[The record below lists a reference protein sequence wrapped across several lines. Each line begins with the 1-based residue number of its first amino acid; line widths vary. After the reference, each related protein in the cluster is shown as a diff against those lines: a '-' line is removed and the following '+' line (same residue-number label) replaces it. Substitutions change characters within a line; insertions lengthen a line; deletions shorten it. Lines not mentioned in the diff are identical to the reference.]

1 MSKTLLAAALLPTA
15 AFAQQLTIPVNPTLV
30 ITANRVEQP
39 ISSVL
44 APVVVIDRAEI
55 ESRQVQSLP
64 ALLKTLPGVQITTL
78 GGRGHMSSLFI
89 RGTNS
94 NHSLVLMNGRPI
106 AAMVAGTPDLSQI
119 PLGNIERIEYI
130 RGPRAAVYGSDAI
143 GGVINLITK
152 TSAKN
157 GSETHLKGGAGSN
170 GYGQGELRTVQSLGQ
185 KTDMNMLIGYERT
198 DGFDIKAQ
206 DGSTPIQPD
215 RDGFAGLNGQIG
227 LTHRFNDAWSADI
240 NAQGYN
246 NLTDIDGG
254 EDWLAPGVPSSDQ
267 SRVQAFQ
274 YDGGLKF
281 QSKDLISRFE
291 ASYGENKLKNW
302 LESNGEET
310 GQPIHTGL
318 TRLSWINSW
327 SGIEGVS
334 LTGGADWQREEMKSD
349 SRGSNKA
356 FNAPDRDNTG
366 LFAVGSYR
374 WQALLW
380 ELSGRTDDNQQ
391 YGRHN
396 TWSAAS
402 GLDIDENH
410 NVRLSYGTGFKAP
423 TFLDL
428 YYPGYENPDLKPEE
442 SKNLELDFSGRYTA
456 WDWSV
461 NLYRN
466 QIQNLISCQ
475 SAFSS
480 CKPDNTDAEI
490 RGVEVALGLE
500 TGPLHHDLS
509 FDYTKTEDKNDGDQP
524 LLRRAKQKA
533 SWLTQAQ
540 LGPVDLSTE
549 LLYVGQRD
557 DKNFSSFPAARVVL
571 SSYTLVNLGAS
582 YGVTP
587 ALTLGGRIDNLFDRD
602 YVPAYGYA
610 SPGTE
615 FKLTADYRL

>member
-1 MSKTLLAAALLPTA
+1 MPKKFLAAALLPTA
-15 AFAQQLTIPVNPTLV
+15 AFAQTTIPINPTLV

-39 ISSVL
+39 VSSVL

-64 ALLKTLPGVQITTL
+64 DLLKTLPGVQMATL
-78 GGRGHMSSLFI
+78 GGRGHISSLFI

-157 GSETHLKGGAGSN
+157 GSETHLKGGAGSH

-198 DGFDIKAQ
+198 DGFDVVANAQ
-206 DGSTPIQPD
+206 QPD
-215 RDGFAGLNGQIG
+215 RDGFSGRNGQIG
-227 LTHRFNDAWSADI
+227 LNHAFNDAWSADF
-240 NAQGYN
+240 NAQGYD
-246 NLTDIDGG
+246 NLTETDDPY
-254 EDWLAPGVPSSDQ
+254 LSADQ

-281 QSKDLISRFE
+281 QSETLTSRLE
-291 ASYGENKLKNW
+291 ASYGENKLKTW
-302 LESNGEET
+302 LETQGE
-310 GQPIHTGL
+310 GSGKPIHTGL
-318 TRLSWINSW
+318 TRVSWVNSW
-327 SGIEGVS
+327 SGIKGLN
-334 LTGGADWQREEMKSD
+334 LTGGADWQREQMKSD
-349 SRGSNKA
+349 SRGEDWSTGVPVPTGFK
-356 FNAPDRDNTG
+356 APDRDNTG

-402 GLDIDENH
+402 GLDIDESH

-423 TFLDL
+423 TFMDL
-428 YYPGYENPDLKPEE
+428 YSPGYENPALKPEE
-442 SKNLELDFSGRYTA
+442 SKNLELDFYGRYTG
-456 WDWSV
+456 WDWSA
-461 NLYRN
+461 NFYRN
-466 QIQNLISCQ
+466 KIQNLIKCQ
-475 SAFSS
+475 KGYIT
-480 CKPDNTDAEI
+480 CTKDNTDADIEGI
-490 RGVEVALGLE
+490 ELALGLD
-500 TGPLHHDLS
+500 TWLVHHDFS
-509 FDYTKTEDKNDGDQP
+509 YDYTRAKDKNENDQQ
-524 LLRRAKQKA
+524 LLRRAKHKGA
-533 SWLTQAQ
+533 WLTSFTTGQMTW
-540 LGPVDLSTE
+540 STE
-549 LLYVGQRD
+549 VLYVGERLD
-557 DKNFSSFPAARVVL
+557 VGNIEL
-571 SSYTLVNLGAS
+571 SPYTLVNLGTTYAA
-582 YGVTP
+582 TNQ
-587 ALTLGGRIDNLFDRD
+587 LTLGGRIDNLFDRN
-602 YVPAYGYA
+602 YEVAKGYA

-615 FKLTADYRL
+615 FKVTADYRF

>member
-1 MSKTLLAAALLPTA
+1 MPKKFLAAALLPTA
-15 AFAQQLTIPVNPTLV
+15 AFAQTTIPINPTLV

-39 ISSVL
+39 VSSVL

-64 ALLKTLPGVQITTL
+64 DLLKTLPGVQMATL
-78 GGRGHMSSLFI
+78 GGRGHISSLFV

-198 DGFDIKAQ
+198 DGFDVVANTK
-206 DGSTPIQPD
+206 QPD
-215 RDGFAGLNGQIG
+215 RDGFASRNGQMGLN
-227 LTHRFNDAWSADI
+227 HAFNDAWSADF
-240 NAQGYN
+240 NAQGYD
-246 NLTDIDGG
+246 NLTDTDG
-254 EDWLAPGVPSSDQ
+254 STDQ

-274 YDGGLKF
+274 YDGGVKF
-281 QSKDLISRFE
+281 QGQDLISRLE
-291 ASYGENKLKNW
+291 ASYGENKLKTW
-302 LESNGEET
+302 QEAKGEASGE
-310 GQPIHTGL
+310 PIHTGL
-318 TRLSWINSW
+318 TRFSWINSW
-327 SGIEGVS
+327 SGIEGIN

-349 SRGSNKA
+349 SRSYGKTFS
-356 FNAPDRDNTG
+356 APNRDNTG

-423 TFLDL
+423 TFMDL
-428 YYPGYENPDLKPEE
+428 YYPGYENPALKPEE
-442 SKNLELDFSGRYTA
+442 SKNLELDFSGRYTG
-456 WDWSV
+456 WDWSA
-461 NLYRN
+461 NFYRN
-466 QIQNLISCQ
+466 QIQNLIQCQ
-475 SAFSS
+475 KGYIT
-480 CKPDNTDAEI
+480 CTKGNTDADIEGI
-490 RGVEVALGLE
+490 ELALGLD
-500 TGPLHHDLS
+500 TWLVHHD
-509 FDYTKTEDKNDGDQP
+509 FNYDYTRAKDKNENDQQ
-524 LLRRAKQKA
+524 LLRRAKHKGA
-533 SWLTQAQ
+533 WLTSFTTGQMTW
-540 LGPVDLSTE
+540 STE
-549 LLYVGQRD
+549 VLYVGERLD
-557 DKNFSSFPAARVVL
+557 VGNVEL
-571 SSYTLVNLGAS
+571 SPYTLVNLGATYAATS
-582 YGVTP
+582 Q
-587 ALTLGGRIDNLFDRD
+587 LTLGGRIDNLFDRN
-602 YVPAYGYA
+602 YEVAKGYA

-615 FKLTADYRL
+615 FKVTADYRF

>member
-1 MSKTLLAAALLPTA
+1 MSKKFLAAALLPTA
-15 AFAQQLTIPVNPTLV
+15 AFAQTTIPINPTLV

-39 ISSVL
+39 VSSVL

-64 ALLKTLPGVQITTL
+64 DLLKTLPGVQMATL
-78 GGRGHMSSLFI
+78 GGRGHISSLFI

-152 TSAKN
+152 KSAKN
-157 GSETHLKGGAGSN
+157 GSETHLKGGAGSH

-198 DGFDIKAQ
+198 DGFDVVANTK
-206 DGSTPIQPD
+206 QPD
-215 RDGFAGLNGQIG
+215 RDGFASRNGQMGLN
-227 LTHRFNDAWSADI
+227 HAFNDAWSADF
-240 NAQGYN
+240 NAQGYD
-246 NLTDIDGG
+246 NLTDTDG
-254 EDWLAPGVPSSDQ
+254 STDQ

-274 YDGGLKF
+274 YDGGVKF
-281 QSKDLISRFE
+281 QGQDLISRLE
-291 ASYGENKLKNW
+291 ASYGENKLKTW
-302 LESNGEET
+302 QEAKGEASGE
-310 GQPIHTGL
+310 PIHTGL
-318 TRLSWINSW
+318 TRFSWINSW
-327 SGIEGVS
+327 SGIEGIN

-349 SRGSNKA
+349 SRSYGKTFS
-356 FNAPDRDNTG
+356 APNRDNTG

-423 TFLDL
+423 TFMDL
-428 YYPGYENPDLKPEE
+428 YYPGYENPALKPEE
-442 SKNLELDFSGRYTA
+442 SKNLELDFSGRYTG
-456 WDWSV
+456 WDWSA
-461 NLYRN
+461 NFYRN
-466 QIQNLISCQ
+466 QIQNLIQCQ
-475 SAFSS
+475 KGYIT
-480 CKPDNTDAEI
+480 CTKGNTDADIEGI
-490 RGVEVALGLE
+490 ELALGLD
-500 TGPLHHDLS
+500 TWLVHHD
-509 FDYTKTEDKNDGDQP
+509 FNYDYTRAKDKNENDQQ
-524 LLRRAKQKA
+524 LLRRAKHKGA
-533 SWLTQAQ
+533 WLTSFTTGQMTW
-540 LGPVDLSTE
+540 STE
-549 LLYVGQRD
+549 VLYVGERLD
-557 DKNFSSFPAARVVL
+557 VGNVEL
-571 SSYTLVNLGAS
+571 SPYTLVNLGAT
-582 YGVTP
+582 YAATNQ
-587 ALTLGGRIDNLFDRD
+587 LTLGGRIDNLFDRN
-602 YVPAYGYA
+602 YEVAKGYA

-615 FKLTADYRL
+615 FKVTADYRF

>member
-1 MSKTLLAAALLPTA
+1 MSKKFLAAALLPTA
-15 AFAQQLTIPVNPTLV
+15 AFAQTTIPINPTLV

-39 ISSVL
+39 VSSVL

-64 ALLKTLPGVQITTL
+64 DLLKTLPGVQMATL
-78 GGRGHMSSLFI
+78 GGRGHISSLFI
-89 RGTNS
+89 RGSNS

-198 DGFDIKAQ
+198 DGFDVVANTK
-206 DGSTPIQPD
+206 QPD
-215 RDGFAGLNGQIG
+215 RDGFASRNGQMGLN
-227 LTHRFNDAWSADI
+227 HAFNDAWSADF
-240 NAQGYN
+240 NAQGYD
-246 NLTDIDGG
+246 NLTDTDG
-254 EDWLAPGVPSSDQ
+254 STDQ

-281 QSKDLISRFE
+281 QGKDLISRLE
-291 ASYGENKLKNW
+291 ASYGENKLKTW
-302 LESNGEET
+302 QEAKGEASGE
-310 GQPIHTGL
+310 PIHTGL
-318 TRLSWINSW
+318 TRFSWINSW
-327 SGIEGVS
+327 SGIEGIN

-349 SRGSNKA
+349 SRSYGKTFS
-356 FNAPDRDNTG
+356 APDRDNTG

-423 TFLDL
+423 TFNQL
-428 YYPGYENPDLKPEE
+428 YYPGSENPTLKPEE
-442 SKNLELDFSGRYTA
+442 SKNLELGLSGRYSA

-466 QIQNLISCQ
+466 RIDNLIYCLTSMSYTCNP
-475 SAFSS
+475 
-480 CKPDNTDAEI
+480 KNTTADI
-490 RGVEVALGLE
+490 KGVETEIGID
-500 TGPLHHDLS
+500 TGPVHHRLS
-509 FDYTKTEDKNDGDQP
+509 YDYTRAKDKGNQDLQ
-524 LLRRAKQKA
+524 LLRRAEHKG
-533 SWLTQAQ
+533 SWIADTRFDATTLT
-540 LGPVDLSTE
+540 TE
-549 LLYVGQRD
+549 LLYVGKRYDNNWATNQRVELG
-557 DKNFSSFPAARVVL
+557 A
-571 SSYTLVNLGAS
+571 YTLLNLAAS
-582 YGVTP
+582 YEVTQQF
-587 ALTLGGRIDNLFDRD
+587 TLGGRIDNLFDRD
-602 YVPAYGYA
+602 YAPAYGYA

-615 FKLTADYRL
+615 FKVTADYRF

>member
-1 MSKTLLAAALLPTA
+1 MSKKFLAAALLPTA
-15 AFAQQLTIPVNPTLV
+15 AFAQTTIPINPTLV

-39 ISSVL
+39 VSSVL

-64 ALLKTLPGVQITTL
+64 DLLKTLPGVQMATL
-78 GGRGHMSSLFI
+78 GGRGHISSLFI

-157 GSETHLKGGAGSN
+157 GSETHLKGGAGSH
-170 GYGQGELRTVQSLGQ
+170 GYGQGELKTVQSLGQ

-198 DGFDIKAQ
+198 DGFDVVANTK
-206 DGSTPIQPD
+206 QPD
-215 RDGFAGLNGQIG
+215 RDGFASRNGQIG
-227 LTHRFNDAWSADI
+227 LNHAFNDAWSADF
-240 NAQGYN
+240 NAQGYD
-246 NLTDIDGG
+246 NLTDTDG
-254 EDWLAPGVPSSDQ
+254 STDQ

-281 QSKDLISRFE
+281 QGKDLISRLE
-291 ASYGENKLKNW
+291 ASYGENKLKTW
-302 LESNGEET
+302 QEAKGEASGE
-310 GQPIHTGL
+310 PIHTGL
-318 TRLSWINSW
+318 TRFSWINSW
-327 SGIEGVS
+327 SGIEGMN

-349 SRGSNKA
+349 SRSYGKTFS
-356 FNAPDRDNTG
+356 APDRDNTG

-423 TFLDL
+423 TFNQL
-428 YYPGYENPDLKPEE
+428 YYPGSENPTLKPEE
-442 SKNLELDFSGRYTA
+442 SKNLELGLSGRYSA

-466 QIQNLISCQ
+466 RIDNLIYCLTSMSYTCNP
-475 SAFSS
+475 
-480 CKPDNTDAEI
+480 KNTTADI
-490 RGVEVALGLE
+490 KGVETEIGID
-500 TGPLHHDLS
+500 TGPVHHRLS
-509 FDYTKTEDKNDGDQP
+509 YDYTRAKDKGNQDLQ
-524 LLRRAKQKA
+524 LLRRAKHKG
-533 SWLTQAQ
+533 SWIAETRFDATTLT
-540 LGPVDLSTE
+540 TE
-549 LLYVGQRD
+549 LLYVGKRYDNNWATNQRVELG
-557 DKNFSSFPAARVVL
+557 A
-571 SSYTLVNLGAS
+571 YTLLNLAAS
-582 YGVTP
+582 YEVTQQF
-587 ALTLGGRIDNLFDRD
+587 TLGGRIDNLFDRD
-602 YVPAYGYA
+602 YAPAYGYA

-615 FKLTADYRL
+615 FKVTADYRF

>member
-1 MSKTLLAAALLPTA
+1 MSKKLLVAALLPTA
-15 AFAQQLTIPVNPTLV
+15 AFAQTTIPVNPTLV

-39 ISSVL
+39 VSSVL
-44 APVVVIDRAEI
+44 APVVVIERAEI

-64 ALLKTLPGVQITTL
+64 DLLKTLPGVQMATL
-78 GGRGHMSSLFI
+78 GGRGHISSLFI

-152 TSAKN
+152 TSAKHGN
-157 GSETHLKGGAGSN
+157 ETHLKGGVGSN
-170 GYGQGELRTVQSLGQ
+170 GYGQGQARTVQALGQ
-185 KTDMNMLIGYERT
+185 QTDMNMMIGYERT
-198 DGFDIKAQ
+198 DGFDVVANAQ
-206 DGSTPIQPD
+206 QPD
-215 RDGFAGLNGQIG
+215 RDGFDSLHGQIG
-227 LTHRFNDAWSADI
+227 LNHAFNDAWSADF
-240 NAQGYN
+240 NAQGYDN
-246 NLTDIDGG
+246 QTEID
-254 EDWLAPGVPSSDQ
+254 DAYQSADQ

-281 QSKDLISRFE
+281 QSETLTSRLE
-291 ASYGENKLKNW
+291 ASYGENKLKSW
-302 LESNGEET
+302 LESKGESSA
-310 GQPIHTGL
+310 QPIHTGL
-318 TRLSWINSW
+318 TRFSWINSW
-327 SGIEGVS
+327 SGVEGLN
-334 LTGGADWQREEMKSD
+334 LTGGADWQQEQLKSN
-349 SRGSNKA
+349 SRSAGQA

-402 GLDIDENH
+402 GLDIDDNH

-428 YYPGYENPDLKPEE
+428 YYPGYESPDLKPEE
-442 SKNLELDFSGRYTA
+442 SKNLELGFSGRYTG
-456 WDWSV
+456 WDWSL

-466 QIQNLISCQ
+466 KIQNLIACQ

-480 CKPDNTDAEI
+480 CEPDNTDAEI

-500 TGPLHHDLS
+500 TGPLHHDVS
-509 FDYTKTEDKNDGDQP
+509 FDYTKTEDKNDGDQQ
-524 LLRRAKQKA
+524 LLRRAKQKV
-533 SWLTQAQ
+533 SWLTQVQ
-540 LGPVDLSTE
+540 LGQVDLSTE
-549 LLYVGQRD
+549 LLYVGKRD
-557 DKNFSSFPAARVVL
+557 DKNFSSFPAERVEL
-571 SSYTLVNLGAS
+571 GSYTLINLAAS

-587 ALTLGGRIDNLFDRD
+587 QLTLGGRIDNLFDRD
-602 YVPAYGYA
+602 YTPAYGYA
-610 SPGTE
+610 SAGTE

>member
-1 MSKTLLAAALLPTA
+1 MSKKLLVAALLPTA
-15 AFAQQLTIPVNPTLV
+15 AFAQTTIPVNPTLV

-39 ISSVL
+39 ISTVL

-130 RGPRAAVYGSDAI
+130 RGPRAAVYGADAI

-157 GSETHLKGGAGSN
+157 GSETHLKGGVGSN
-170 GYGQGELRTVQSLGQ
+170 GYGQGQVRTVQALGQ
-185 KTDMNMLIGYERT
+185 QTDMNMMIGYERT
-198 DGFDIKAQ
+198 DGFDVVANAQ
-206 DGSTPIQPD
+206 QPD
-215 RDGFAGLNGQIG
+215 RDGFDSLNGQIG
-227 LTHRFNDAWSADI
+227 LNHAFNDAWSADF
-240 NAQGYN
+240 NAQGYDN
-246 NLTDIDGG
+246 QTEMDD
-254 EDWLAPGVPSSDQ
+254 AYQSADQ

-281 QSKDLISRFE
+281 QSETLTSRLE
-291 ASYGENKLKNW
+291 ASYGENKLKSW
-302 LESNGEET
+302 LESKGESSA
-310 GQPIHTGL
+310 QPIHTGL
-318 TRLSWINSW
+318 TRFSWINSW
-327 SGIEGVS
+327 SGVEGLN
-334 LTGGADWQREEMKSD
+334 LTGGADWQQEQLKSD
-349 SRGSNKA
+349 SRSSGLA
-356 FNAPDRDNTG
+356 FNAPDRNNTG

-380 ELSGRTDDNQQ
+380 ELSGRTDDNEQ

-402 GLDIDENH
+402 GLDIDDNH

-442 SKNLELDFSGRYTA
+442 SKNLELGFTGRYTG
-456 WDWSV
+456 WDWSL

-466 QIQNLISCQ
+466 QIQNLIACQ
-475 SAFSS
+475 SAFST

-509 FDYTKTEDKNDGDQP
+509 FDYTKTEDKNDGDQQ

-533 SWLTQAQ
+533 SWLTQVQ

-549 LLYVGQRD
+549 LLYVGKRD
-557 DKNFSSFPAARVVL
+557 DKNFSSFPAERVEL
-571 SSYTLVNLGAS
+571 GSYTLINLGAS

-587 ALTLGGRIDNLFDRD
+587 QFTLGGRIDNLFDRD
-602 YVPAYGYA
+602 YAPAYGYA
-610 SPGTE
+610 SAGTE

>member
-1 MSKTLLAAALLPTA
+1 MSKKFLAAALLPTA
-15 AFAQQLTIPVNPTLV
+15 AFAQTTIPINPTLV

-39 ISSVL
+39 VSSVL

-64 ALLKTLPGVQITTL
+64 ELLKTLPGVQIATL
-78 GGRGHMSSLFI
+78 GGRGHISSLFI

-198 DGFDIKAQ
+198 DGFDVVANAQ
-206 DGSTPIQPD
+206 QPD
-215 RDGFAGLNGQIG
+215 RDGFSGRNGQIG
-227 LTHRFNDAWSADI
+227 LNHAFNDAWSADF
-240 NAQGYN
+240 NAQGYD
-246 NLTDIDGG
+246 NLTETDDPY
-254 EDWLAPGVPSSDQ
+254 LSADQ

-281 QSKDLISRFE
+281 QSETLTSRLE
-291 ASYGENKLKNW
+291 ASYGENKLKTW
-302 LESNGEET
+302 LETQGE
-310 GQPIHTGL
+310 GSGKPIHTGL
-318 TRLSWINSW
+318 TRVSWINNW
-327 SGIEGVS
+327 SGIKGLN
-334 LTGGADWQREEMKSD
+334 LTGGADWQREQMKSD
-349 SRGSNKA
+349 SRGEDWSTGVPVPTGFK
-356 FNAPDRDNTG
+356 APDRDNTG

-423 TFLDL
+423 TFMDL
-428 YYPGYENPDLKPEE
+428 YSPGYENPALKPEE
-442 SKNLELDFSGRYTA
+442 SKNLELDFSGRYTG
-456 WDWSV
+456 WDWSA

-466 QIQNLISCQ
+466 QIQNLIKCQ
-475 SAFSS
+475 KGYIT
-480 CKPDNTDAEI
+480 CTKDNTDADIEGI
-490 RGVEVALGLE
+490 ELALGLD
-500 TGPLHHDLS
+500 TWLVHHDFS
-509 FDYTKTEDKNDGDQP
+509 YDYTRAKDKNENDQQ
-524 LLRRAKQKA
+524 LLRRAKHKGA
-533 SWLTQAQ
+533 WLTSFTTGQMTW
-540 LGPVDLSTE
+540 STE
-549 LLYVGQRD
+549 VLYVGERLD
-557 DKNFSSFPAARVVL
+557 VGNVEL
-571 SSYTLVNLGAS
+571 SPYTLVNLGTTYAA
-582 YGVTP
+582 TNQ
-587 ALTLGGRIDNLFDRD
+587 LTLGGRIDNLFDRN
-602 YVPAYGYA
+602 YEVAKGYA

-615 FKLTADYRL
+615 FKVTADYRF

>member
-1 MSKTLLAAALLPTA
+1 MSKKFLAAALLPTA
-15 AFAQQLTIPVNPTLV
+15 AFAQTTIPINPTLV

-39 ISSVL
+39 VSSVL

-64 ALLKTLPGVQITTL
+64 DLLKTLPGVQMATL
-78 GGRGHMSSLFI
+78 GGRGHISSLFV

-198 DGFDIKAQ
+198 DGFDVVANAK
-206 DGSTPIQPD
+206 QPD
-215 RDGFAGLNGQIG
+215 RDGFSGRNGQIG
-227 LTHRFNDAWSADI
+227 LNHSFNDAWSADF
-240 NAQGYN
+240 NAQGYD
-246 NLTDIDGG
+246 NLTETDDPY
-254 EDWLAPGVPSSDQ
+254 LSADQ

-281 QSKDLISRFE
+281 QGKDLISRFE
-291 ASYGENKLKNW
+291 ASYGENKLKSW

-349 SRGSNKA
+349 SRSYGKT
-356 FNAPDRDNTG
+356 FNAPDRDNKG

-423 TFLDL
+423 TFMDL
-428 YYPGYENPDLKPEE
+428 YYPGYENPALQPEE
-442 SKNLELDFSGRYTA
+442 SKNLELDFSGRYTG
-456 WDWSV
+456 WDWSA
-461 NLYRN
+461 NFYRN
-466 QIQNLISCQ
+466 QIQNLIQCQ
-475 SAFSS
+475 KGYIT
-480 CKPDNTDAEI
+480 CTKGNTDADIEGI
-490 RGVEVALGLE
+490 ELALGLD
-500 TGPLHHDLS
+500 TWLVHHDFS
-509 FDYTKTEDKNDGDQP
+509 YDYTRAKDKNENDQQ
-524 LLRRAKQKA
+524 LWRRAKHKGA
-533 SWLTQAQ
+533 WLSSFTTGQMTW
-540 LGPVDLSTE
+540 STE
-549 LLYVGQRD
+549 VLYVGERLD
-557 DKNFSSFPAARVVL
+557 VGNVEL
-571 SSYTLVNLGAS
+571 SPYTLVNLGAT
-582 YGVTP
+582 YAATNQ
-587 ALTLGGRIDNLFDRD
+587 LTLGGRLDNLFDRN
-602 YVPAYGYA
+602 YEVAKGYA

-615 FKLTADYRL
+615 FKVTADYRF

>member
-1 MSKTLLAAALLPTA
+1 MSKKFLAAALLPTA
-15 AFAQQLTIPVNPTLV
+15 AFAQTTIPINPTLV
-30 ITANRVEQP
+30 ITANRMEQP
-39 ISSVL
+39 VSSVL

-170 GYGQGELRTVQSLGQ
+170 GYGQGELRTVQSFGQ

-198 DGFDIKAQ
+198 DGFDVVANAQ
-206 DGSTPIQPD
+206 QPD
-215 RDGFAGLNGQIG
+215 RDGFSGRNGQIG
-227 LTHRFNDAWSADI
+227 LNHAFNDAWSADF
-240 NAQGYN
+240 NAQGYD
-246 NLTDIDGG
+246 NLTETDDPY
-254 EDWLAPGVPSSDQ
+254 LSADQ

-281 QSKDLISRFE
+281 QGKDLISRLE
-291 ASYGENKLKNW
+291 VSYGENKLKNW

-349 SRGSNKA
+349 SRSYGKN
-356 FNAPDRDNTG
+356 FNAPDRDNKG

-402 GLDIDENH
+402 GLDFDENH

-423 TFLDL
+423 TFMDL
-428 YYPGYENPDLKPEE
+428 YYPGYENPALQPEE
-442 SKNLELDFSGRYTA
+442 SKNLELDFSGRYTG
-456 WDWSV
+456 WDWSA
-461 NLYRN
+461 NFYRN
-466 QIQNLISCQ
+466 QIQNLIQCQ
-475 SAFSS
+475 KGYIT
-480 CKPDNTDAEI
+480 CTKGNTDAEI
-490 RGVEVALGLE
+490 EGIELALGLD
-500 TGPLHHDLS
+500 TWLVHHD
-509 FDYTKTEDKNDGDQP
+509 FNYDYTRAKDKNANDQQ
-524 LLRRAKQKA
+524 LLRRAKHKGT
-533 SWLTQAQ
+533 WLTSFTTGQMTW
-540 LGPVDLSTE
+540 STE
-549 LLYVGQRD
+549 VLYVGERLD
-557 DKNFSSFPAARVVL
+557 VGNVEL
-571 SSYTLVNLGAS
+571 SPYTLVNLGAT
-582 YGVTP
+582 YAATNQ
-587 ALTLGGRIDNLFDRD
+587 LTFGGRIDNLFDRN
-602 YVPAYGYA
+602 YEVAKGYA

-615 FKLTADYRL
+615 FKVTADYRF

>member
-1 MSKTLLAAALLPTA
+1 MSKKFLAAALLPTA
-15 AFAQQLTIPVNPTLV
+15 AFAQTTIPINPTLV

-39 ISSVL
+39 VSSVL

-64 ALLKTLPGVQITTL
+64 DLLKTLPGVQMATL
-78 GGRGHMSSLFI
+78 GGRGHISSLFI

-198 DGFDIKAQ
+198 DGFDVVANTK
-206 DGSTPIQPD
+206 QPD
-215 RDGFAGLNGQIG
+215 RDGFNSKNGQFGLNH
-227 LTHRFNDAWSADI
+227 TFNDAWSADF
-240 NAQGYN
+240 NAQRYQ
-246 NLTDIDGG
+246 NLTEFDGRY
-254 EDWLAPGVPSSDQ
+254 DQ
-267 SRVQAFQ
+267 QQVDTFQ

-281 QSKDLISRFE
+281 QSKALTSRLE
-291 ASYGENKLKNW
+291 ASYGENSSKSW
-302 LESNGEET
+302 EESKGKSSADPT
-310 GQPIHTGL
+310 HTGM
-318 TRLSWINSW
+318 TNISWINSW
-327 SGIEGVS
+327 SGIEDLN
-334 LTGGADWQREEMKSD
+334 LTGGVDWQREQMKSD
-349 SRGSNKA
+349 SRSGGQP
-356 FNAPDRDNTG
+356 FTVPDRDNTG
-366 LFAVGSYR
+366 AFVVGSYV
-374 WQALLW
+374 WSPFLF

-402 GLDIDENH
+402 GLDIDEHH
-410 NVRLSYGTGFKAP
+410 NVRLSYGTAFKAP
-423 TFLDL
+423 SFMDL
-428 YYPGYENPDLKPEE
+428 YYGVPAELKPEE
-442 SKNLELDFSGRYTA
+442 SKNLELGLSGRYSV

-466 QIQNLISCQ
+466 RIDNLIYCLTSMSYTCNP
-475 SAFSS
+475 
-480 CKPDNTDAEI
+480 KNTTADI
-490 RGVEVALGLE
+490 KGVETEIGID
-500 TGPLHHDLS
+500 TGPVHHRLS
-509 FDYTKTEDKNDGDQP
+509 YDYTRAKDKGNQDLQ
-524 LLRRAKQKA
+524 LLRRAEHKG
-533 SWLTQAQ
+533 SWIADTRFDATTLT
-540 LGPVDLSTE
+540 TE
-549 LLYVGQRD
+549 LLYVGKRYDNNWATNQRVELG
-557 DKNFSSFPAARVVL
+557 A
-571 SSYTLVNLGAS
+571 YTLLNLAVS
-582 YGVTP
+582 YEVTQQF
-587 ALTLGGRIDNLFDRD
+587 TLGGRIDNLFDRD
-602 YVPAYGYA
+602 YAPAYGYA

-615 FKLTADYRL
+615 FKVTADYRF

>member
-1 MSKTLLAAALLPTA
+1 MSKKFLAAALLPTA
-15 AFAQQLTIPVNPTLV
+15 AFAQTTIPINPTLV

-39 ISSVL
+39 VSSVL

-64 ALLKTLPGVQITTL
+64 DLLKTLPGVQMATL
-78 GGRGHMSSLFI
+78 GGRGHISSLFV

-157 GSETHLKGGAGSN
+157 GSETHLKGGAGSH

-198 DGFDIKAQ
+198 DGFDVVANAK
-206 DGSTPIQPD
+206 QPD
-215 RDGFAGLNGQIG
+215 RDGFSGRNGQIG
-227 LTHRFNDAWSADI
+227 LNHSFNDAWSADF
-240 NAQGYN
+240 NAQGYD
-246 NLTDIDGG
+246 NLTETDDPY
-254 EDWLAPGVPSSDQ
+254 LSADQ

-281 QSKDLISRFE
+281 QGKDLISRFE
-291 ASYGENKLKNW
+291 ASYGENKLKSW

-349 SRGSNKA
+349 SRSYGKT
-356 FNAPDRDNTG
+356 FNAPDRDNKG

-423 TFLDL
+423 TFNQL
-428 YYPGYENPDLKPEE
+428 YYPGSENPTLKPEE
-442 SKNLELDFSGRYTA
+442 SKNLELGLSGRYSV

-466 QIQNLISCQ
+466 RIDNLIYCLTSM
-475 SAFSS
+475 S
-480 CKPDNTDAEI
+480 NTCNPKNTTADI
-490 RGVEVALGLE
+490 KGVETELGID
-500 TGPLHHDLS
+500 TGPVHHRLS
-509 FDYTKTEDKNDGDQP
+509 YDYTRAKDTGNQDLQ
-524 LLRRAKQKA
+524 LLRRAEHKG
-533 SWLTQAQ
+533 SWIADTRFDAATLTA
-540 LGPVDLSTE
+540 E
-549 LLYVGQRD
+549 LLYVGKRYDNNWATNQRVELG
-557 DKNFSSFPAARVVL
+557 A
-571 SSYTLVNLGAS
+571 YTLLNLAAS
-582 YGVTP
+582 YEVTQQF
-587 ALTLGGRIDNLFDRD
+587 TLGGRIDNLFDRD
-602 YVPAYGYA
+602 YAPAYGYA

-615 FKLTADYRL
+615 FKVTADYRF

>member
-1 MSKTLLAAALLPTA
+1 MSKKLLVAALLPTA
-15 AFAQQLTIPVNPTLV
+15 AFAQTTIPVNPTLV

-39 ISSVL
+39 VSSVL
-44 APVVVIDRAEI
+44 APVVVIERAEI

-64 ALLKTLPGVQITTL
+64 DLLKTLPGVQMATL
-78 GGRGHMSSLFI
+78 GGRGHISSLFI

-130 RGPRAAVYGSDAI
+130 RGPRAAVYGADAI

-152 TSAKN
+152 TSAKHGN
-157 GSETHLKGGAGSN
+157 ETHLKGGVGSN
-170 GYGQGELRTVQSLGQ
+170 GYGQGQARTVQALGQ
-185 KTDMNMLIGYERT
+185 QTDMNMLIGYERT
-198 DGFDIKAQ
+198 DGFDVVANTQ
-206 DGSTPIQPD
+206 QPD
-215 RDGFAGLNGQIG
+215 RDGFSGRNGQFGLN
-227 LTHRFNDAWSADI
+227 HVFNDAWSADF
-240 NAQGYN
+240 NAQGYD
-246 NLTDIDGG
+246 NLTDTDG
-254 EDWLAPGVPSSDQ
+254 STDQ

-281 QSKDLISRFE
+281 QGKDLISRLE
-291 ASYGENKLKNW
+291 ASYGENKLKTW
-302 LESNGEET
+302 QEAKGEASGE
-310 GQPIHTGL
+310 PIHTGL
-318 TRLSWINSW
+318 TRFSWINSW
-327 SGIEGVS
+327 SGIEGIN

-349 SRGSNKA
+349 SRSYGKTFS
-356 FNAPDRDNTG
+356 APDRDNTG

-423 TFLDL
+423 TFNQL
-428 YYPGYENPDLKPEE
+428 YYPGSENPTLKPEE
-442 SKNLELDFSGRYTA
+442 SKNLELGLSGRYSA

-466 QIQNLISCQ
+466 RIDNLIYCLTSMSYTCNPQ
-475 SAFSS
+475 
-480 CKPDNTDAEI
+480 NTTADI
-490 RGVEVALGLE
+490 KGVETELGID
-500 TGPLHHDLS
+500 TGPVHHRLS
-509 FDYTKTEDKNDGDQP
+509 YDYTRAKDTGNQDLQ
-524 LLRRAKQKA
+524 LLRRAEHKG
-533 SWLTQAQ
+533 SWIAETRFDATTLT
-540 LGPVDLSTE
+540 TE
-549 LLYVGQRD
+549 LLYVGKRYDNNWATNQR
-557 DKNFSSFPAARVVL
+557 VE
-571 SSYTLVNLGAS
+571 LGAYALLNLAAS
-582 YGVTP
+582 YELTQQF
-587 ALTLGGRIDNLFDRD
+587 TLGGRIDNVFDRD
-602 YVPAYGYA
+602 YAPAYGYA

-615 FKLTADYRL
+615 FKVTADYRF

>member
-1 MSKTLLAAALLPTA
+1 MSKKFLAAALLPTA
-15 AFAQQLTIPVNPTLV
+15 AFAQTTIPINPTLV

-39 ISSVL
+39 VSSVL

-64 ALLKTLPGVQITTL
+64 DLLKTLPGVQMATL
-78 GGRGHMSSLFI
+78 GGRGHISSLFI

-198 DGFDIKAQ
+198 DGFDVVANTK
-206 DGSTPIQPD
+206 QPD
-215 RDGFAGLNGQIG
+215 RDGFASRNGQIG
-227 LTHRFNDAWSADI
+227 LNHAFNDAWSADF
-240 NAQGYN
+240 NAQGYD
-246 NLTDIDGG
+246 NLTDTDG
-254 EDWLAPGVPSSDQ
+254 STDQ

-281 QSKDLISRFE
+281 QGKDLISRLE
-291 ASYGENKLKNW
+291 ASYGENKLKTW
-302 LESNGEET
+302 QEAKGEASGE
-310 GQPIHTGL
+310 PIHTGL
-318 TRLSWINSW
+318 TRFSWINSW
-327 SGIEGVS
+327 SGIEGMN

-349 SRGSNKA
+349 SRSYGKTFS
-356 FNAPDRDNTG
+356 APDRDNTG

-423 TFLDL
+423 TFNQL
-428 YYPGYENPDLKPEE
+428 YYPGSENPTLKPEE
-442 SKNLELDFSGRYTA
+442 SKNLELGLSGRYSV

-466 QIQNLISCQ
+466 RIDNLIYCLTSMSYTCNP
-475 SAFSS
+475 
-480 CKPDNTDAEI
+480 KNTTADI
-490 RGVEVALGLE
+490 KGVETEIGID
-500 TGPLHHDLS
+500 TGPVHHRLS
-509 FDYTKTEDKNDGDQP
+509 YDYTRAKDKGNQDLQ
-524 LLRRAKQKA
+524 LLRRAEHKG
-533 SWLTQAQ
+533 SWIADTRFDATTLT
-540 LGPVDLSTE
+540 TE
-549 LLYVGQRD
+549 LLYVGKRYDNNWATNQRVELG
-557 DKNFSSFPAARVVL
+557 A
-571 SSYTLVNLGAS
+571 YTLLNLAAS
-582 YGVTP
+582 YEVTQQF
-587 ALTLGGRIDNLFDRD
+587 TLGGRIDNLFDRD
-602 YVPAYGYA
+602 YAPAYGYA

-615 FKLTADYRL
+615 FKVTADYRF

>member
-1 MSKTLLAAALLPTA
+1 MSKKFLAAALLPTA
-15 AFAQQLTIPVNPTLV
+15 AFAQTTIPINPTLV

-39 ISSVL
+39 VSSVL

-64 ALLKTLPGVQITTL
+64 ELLKTLPGVQIATL
-78 GGRGHMSSLFI
+78 GGRGHISSLFI

-157 GSETHLKGGAGSN
+157 GSETHLKGGAGSH

-198 DGFDIKAQ
+198 DGFDVVANTK
-206 DGSTPIQPD
+206 QPD
-215 RDGFAGLNGQIG
+215 RDGFASRNGQIG
-227 LTHRFNDAWSADI
+227 LNHAFNDAWSADF
-240 NAQGYN
+240 NAQGYD
-246 NLTDIDGG
+246 NLTDTDG
-254 EDWLAPGVPSSDQ
+254 STDQ

-281 QSKDLISRFE
+281 QGKDLISRLE
-291 ASYGENKLKNW
+291 ASYGENKLKTW
-302 LESNGEET
+302 QEAKGEASGE
-310 GQPIHTGL
+310 PIHTGL
-318 TRLSWINSW
+318 TRFSWINSW
-327 SGIEGVS
+327 SGIEGMN

-349 SRGSNKA
+349 SRSYGKTFS
-356 FNAPDRDNTG
+356 APDRDNTG

-423 TFLDL
+423 TFNQL
-428 YYPGYENPDLKPEE
+428 YYPGSENPTLKPEE
-442 SKNLELDFSGRYTA
+442 SKNLELGLSGRYSA

-466 QIQNLISCQ
+466 RIDNLIYCLTSMSYTCNP
-475 SAFSS
+475 
-480 CKPDNTDAEI
+480 KNTTADI
-490 RGVEVALGLE
+490 KGVETEIGID
-500 TGPLHHDLS
+500 TGPVHHRLS
-509 FDYTKTEDKNDGDQP
+509 YDYTRAKDKGNQDLQ
-524 LLRRAKQKA
+524 LLRRAEHKG
-533 SWLTQAQ
+533 SWIAETRFDATTLT
-540 LGPVDLSTE
+540 TE
-549 LLYVGQRD
+549 LLYVGKRYDNNWATNQ
-557 DKNFSSFPAARVVL
+557 PVELGA
-571 SSYTLVNLGAS
+571 YTLLNLAAS
-582 YGVTP
+582 YEVTQQF
-587 ALTLGGRIDNLFDRD
+587 TLGGRIDNLFDRD
-602 YVPAYGYA
+602 YAPAYGYA

-615 FKLTADYRL
+615 FKVTADYRF

>member
-1 MSKTLLAAALLPTA
+1 MSKKFLAAALLPTA
-15 AFAQQLTIPVNPTLV
+15 AFAQTTIPINPTLV

-39 ISSVL
+39 VSSVL

-64 ALLKTLPGVQITTL
+64 ELLKTLPGVQIATL
-78 GGRGHMSSLFI
+78 GGRGHISSLFI

-157 GSETHLKGGAGSN
+157 GSETHLKGGAGSH

-198 DGFDIKAQ
+198 DGFDVVANTK
-206 DGSTPIQPD
+206 QPD
-215 RDGFAGLNGQIG
+215 RDGFASRNGQIG
-227 LTHRFNDAWSADI
+227 LNHAFNDAWSADF
-240 NAQGYN
+240 NAQGYD
-246 NLTDIDGG
+246 NLTDTDG
-254 EDWLAPGVPSSDQ
+254 STDQ

-274 YDGGLKF
+274 FDGGLKF
-281 QSKDLISRFE
+281 QGKDLISRLE
-291 ASYGENKLKNW
+291 ASYGENKLKTW
-302 LESNGEET
+302 QEAKGEASGE
-310 GQPIHTGL
+310 PIHTGL
-318 TRLSWINSW
+318 TRFSWINSW
-327 SGIEGVS
+327 SGIEGMN

-349 SRGSNKA
+349 SRSYGKTFS
-356 FNAPDRDNTG
+356 APDRDNTG

-423 TFLDL
+423 TFMDL
-428 YYPGYENPDLKPEE
+428 YYPGYENPALKPEE
-442 SKNLELDFSGRYTA
+442 SKNLELDFSGRYTG
-456 WDWSV
+456 WDWSA
-461 NLYRN
+461 NFYRN
-466 QIQNLISCQ
+466 QIQNLIQCQ
-475 SAFSS
+475 KGYIT
-480 CKPDNTDAEI
+480 CTKGNTDAEI
-490 RGVEVALGLE
+490 EGIELALGLD
-500 TGPLHHDLS
+500 TWLVHHD
-509 FDYTKTEDKNDGDQP
+509 FNYDYTRAKDKNANDQQ
-524 LLRRAKQKA
+524 LLRRAKHKGA
-533 SWLTQAQ
+533 WLTSFTTGQMTW
-540 LGPVDLSTE
+540 STE
-549 LLYVGQRD
+549 VLYVGERLD
-557 DKNFSSFPAARVVL
+557 VGNVEL
-571 SSYTLVNLGAS
+571 SPYTLVNLGAT
-582 YGVTP
+582 YAATNQ
-587 ALTLGGRIDNLFDRD
+587 LTLGGRIDNLFDRN
-602 YVPAYGYA
+602 YEVAKGYA
-610 SPGTE
+610 SPGIE
-615 FKLTADYRL
+615 FKVTADYRF

>member
-1 MSKTLLAAALLPTA
+1 MSKKLLAAALLPTA
-15 AFAQQLTIPVNPTLV
+15 AFAQTPANETMVV
-30 ITANRVEQP
+30 TANRVEQP
-39 ISSVL
+39 VSSVL
-44 APVVVIDRAEI
+44 APVMVIERAEI

-64 ALLKTLPGVQITTL
+64 DLLKTLPGVQITTL
-78 GGRGHMSSLFI
+78 GGRGHQSSLFI

-106 AAMVAGTPDLSQI
+106 AAMVTGTPDLSQI

-152 TSAKN
+152 TSARN
-157 GSETHLKGGAGSN
+157 GSETHLKGGAGSH
-170 GYGQGELRTVQSLGQ
+170 GYGQGQLRTVQAIGQ
-185 KTDMNMLIGYERT
+185 QTDMNLLVGYERT
-198 DGFDIKAQ
+198 DGYDVVAGAQ
-206 DGSTPIQPD
+206 QPD
-215 RDGFAGLNGQIG
+215 RDGFDSLNGQFG
-227 LTHRFNDAWSADI
+227 LNHAFNEAWSADF
-240 NAQGYN
+240 NAQGYDN
-246 NLTDIDGG
+246 QTEMDDPYL
-254 EDWLAPGVPSSDQ
+254 SSDQ

-274 YDGGLKF
+274 YDGGLKY
-281 QSKDLISRFE
+281 QSGALTSRLE

-302 LESNGEET
+302 LESQGESSAS
-310 GQPIHTGL
+310 PIHTGL
-318 TRLSWINSW
+318 TRFSWINSW
-327 SGIEGVS
+327 SGVEGLL
-334 LTGGADWQREEMKSD
+334 LTGGADWQQEQLKSD
-349 SRGSNKA
+349 SSSYGQS

-374 WQALLW
+374 WRALLW
-380 ELSGRTDDNQQ
+380 ELSGRTDDNSQ

-396 TWSAAS
+396 TWSAAT
-402 GLDIDENH
+402 GLDIDDNH

-442 SKNLELDFSGRYTA
+442 SKNLELDFSGSYTG
-456 WDWSV
+456 WDWSL

-466 QIQNLISCQ
+466 EIQNLIACQ

-509 FDYTKTEDKNDGDQP
+509 FDYTKTEDKNDGDQQ

-533 SWLTQAQ
+533 SWLTQVQ

-549 LLYVGQRD
+549 LLYVGKRD
-557 DKNFSSFPAARVVL
+557 DKDFSSFPAQRVVL

-582 YGVTP
+582 YEATP
-587 ALTLGGRIDNLFDRD
+587 QLTLGGRIDNLFDRD
-602 YVPAYGYA
+602 YAPAYGYA

>member
-1 MSKTLLAAALLPTA
+1 MSKKLLVAALLPTA
-15 AFAQQLTIPVNPTLV
+15 AFAQTTIPVNPTLV

-39 ISSVL
+39 VSSVL
-44 APVVVIDRAEI
+44 APVVVIERAEI

-64 ALLKTLPGVQITTL
+64 DLLKTLPGVQMATL
-78 GGRGHMSSLFI
+78 GGRGHISSLFI

-152 TSAKN
+152 TSAKHGN
-157 GSETHLKGGAGSN
+157 ETHLRGGVGSN
-170 GYGQGELRTVQSLGQ
+170 GYGQGQARTVQALGQ
-185 KTDMNMLIGYERT
+185 QTDMNMLIGYERT
-198 DGFDIKAQ
+198 DGFDVVANTQ
-206 DGSTPIQPD
+206 QPD
-215 RDGFAGLNGQIG
+215 RDGFSGRNGQFGLN
-227 LTHRFNDAWSADI
+227 HAFNDAWSADF
-240 NAQGYN
+240 NAQGYD
-246 NLTDIDGG
+246 NLTDTDG
-254 EDWLAPGVPSSDQ
+254 STDQ

-281 QSKDLISRFE
+281 QGKDLISRLE
-291 ASYGENKLKNW
+291 ASYGENKLKTW
-302 LESNGEET
+302 QEAKGEASGE
-310 GQPIHTGL
+310 PIHTGL
-318 TRLSWINSW
+318 TRFSWINSW
-327 SGIEGVS
+327 SGIEGIN

-349 SRGSNKA
+349 SRSYGKTFS
-356 FNAPDRDNTG
+356 APDRDNTG

-423 TFLDL
+423 TFNQL
-428 YYPGYENPDLKPEE
+428 YYPGSENPTLKPEE
-442 SKNLELDFSGRYTA
+442 SKNLELGLSGRYSD

-466 QIQNLISCQ
+466 RIDNLIYCLTSMSYTCNPQ
-475 SAFSS
+475 
-480 CKPDNTDAEI
+480 NTTADI
-490 RGVEVALGLE
+490 KGVETELGID
-500 TGPLHHDLS
+500 TGPVHHRLS
-509 FDYTKTEDKNDGDQP
+509 YDYTRAKDTGNQDLQ
-524 LLRRAKQKA
+524 LLRRAEHKG
-533 SWLTQAQ
+533 SWIAETRFDATTLT
-540 LGPVDLSTE
+540 TE
-549 LLYVGQRD
+549 LLYVGKRYDNNWATNQR
-557 DKNFSSFPAARVVL
+557 VE
-571 SSYTLVNLGAS
+571 LGAYALLNLAAS
-582 YGVTP
+582 YELTQQF
-587 ALTLGGRIDNLFDRD
+587 TLGGRIDNVFDRD
-602 YVPAYGYA
+602 YAPAYGYA

-615 FKLTADYRL
+615 FKVTADYRF

>member
-1 MSKTLLAAALLPTA
+1 MSKKFLAAALLPTA
-15 AFAQQLTIPVNPTLV
+15 AFAQTTIPINPTLV

-39 ISSVL
+39 VSSVL

-170 GYGQGELRTVQSLGQ
+170 GYGQGELRTVQSFGQ

-198 DGFDIKAQ
+198 DGFDVVANAQ
-206 DGSTPIQPD
+206 QPD
-215 RDGFAGLNGQIG
+215 RDGFSGRNGQIG
-227 LTHRFNDAWSADI
+227 LNHAFNDAWSADF
-240 NAQGYN
+240 NAQGYD
-246 NLTDIDGG
+246 NLTETDDPY
-254 EDWLAPGVPSSDQ
+254 LSADQ

-281 QSKDLISRFE
+281 QGKDLISRLE
-291 ASYGENKLKNW
+291 VSYGENKLKNW

-318 TRLSWINSW
+318 TRLSWISSW

-349 SRGSNKA
+349 SRSYGKN
-356 FNAPDRDNTG
+356 FNAPDRDNKG

-402 GLDIDENH
+402 GLDFDENH

-423 TFLDL
+423 TFMDL
-428 YYPGYENPDLKPEE
+428 YYPGYENPALQPEE
-442 SKNLELDFSGRYTA
+442 SKNLELDFSGRYTG
-456 WDWSV
+456 WDWSA
-461 NLYRN
+461 NFYRN
-466 QIQNLISCQ
+466 QIQNLIQCQ
-475 SAFSS
+475 KGYIT
-480 CKPDNTDAEI
+480 CTKGNTDAEI
-490 RGVEVALGLE
+490 EGIELALGLD
-500 TGPLHHDLS
+500 TWLVHHD
-509 FDYTKTEDKNDGDQP
+509 FNYDYTRAKDKNANDQQ
-524 LLRRAKQKA
+524 LLRRAKHKGT
-533 SWLTQAQ
+533 WLTSFTTGQMTW
-540 LGPVDLSTE
+540 STE
-549 LLYVGQRD
+549 VLYVGERLD
-557 DKNFSSFPAARVVL
+557 VGNVEL
-571 SSYTLVNLGAS
+571 SPYTLVNLGAT
-582 YGVTP
+582 YAATNQ
-587 ALTLGGRIDNLFDRD
+587 LTLGGRIDNLFDRN
-602 YVPAYGYA
+602 YEVAKGYA

-615 FKLTADYRL
+615 FKVTADYRF

>member
-1 MSKTLLAAALLPTA
+1 MSKKFLAAALLPTA
-15 AFAQQLTIPVNPTLV
+15 AFAQTTIPINPTLV

-39 ISSVL
+39 VSSVL

-64 ALLKTLPGVQITTL
+64 DLLKTLPGVQMATL
-78 GGRGHMSSLFI
+78 GGRGHISSLFV

-198 DGFDIKAQ
+198 DGFDVVANTK
-206 DGSTPIQPD
+206 QPD
-215 RDGFAGLNGQIG
+215 RDGFNSKNGQFGLNH
-227 LTHRFNDAWSADI
+227 TFNDAWSADF
-240 NAQGYN
+240 NAQRYQ
-246 NLTDIDGG
+246 NLTEFDGRY
-254 EDWLAPGVPSSDQ
+254 DQ
-267 SRVQAFQ
+267 QQVDTFQ

-281 QSKDLISRFE
+281 QSKALTSRLE
-291 ASYGENKLKNW
+291 ASYGENSSKSW
-302 LESNGEET
+302 EESKGKSSADPT
-310 GQPIHTGL
+310 HTGM
-318 TRLSWINSW
+318 TNISWINSW
-327 SGIEGVS
+327 SGIEDLN
-334 LTGGADWQREEMKSD
+334 LTGGVDWQREQMKSD
-349 SRGSNKA
+349 SRSGGQP
-356 FNAPDRDNTG
+356 FTVPDRDNTG
-366 LFAVGSYR
+366 AFVVGSYVWR
-374 WQALLW
+374 PFLF

-402 GLDIDENH
+402 GLDIDEHH
-410 NVRLSYGTGFKAP
+410 NVRLSYGTAFKAP
-423 TFLDL
+423 SFMDL
-428 YYPGYENPDLKPEE
+428 YYGVPAELKPEE
-442 SKNLELDFSGRYTA
+442 SKNLELGLSGRYSV

-466 QIQNLISCQ
+466 RIDNLIYCLTSMSYTCNP
-475 SAFSS
+475 
-480 CKPDNTDAEI
+480 KNTTADI
-490 RGVEVALGLE
+490 KGVETELGID
-500 TGPLHHDLS
+500 TGPVHHRLS
-509 FDYTKTEDKNDGDQP
+509 YDYTRAKDTGNQDLQ
-524 LLRRAKQKA
+524 LLRRAEHKG
-533 SWLTQAQ
+533 SWIADTRFDAATLTA
-540 LGPVDLSTE
+540 E
-549 LLYVGQRD
+549 LLYVGKRYDNNWATNQRVELG
-557 DKNFSSFPAARVVL
+557 A
-571 SSYTLVNLGAS
+571 YTLLNLAAS
-582 YGVTP
+582 YEVMQQFI
-587 ALTLGGRIDNLFDRD
+587 LGGRIDNLFDRD
-602 YVPAYGYA
+602 YAPAYGYA

-615 FKLTADYRL
+615 FKVTADYRF

>member
-1 MSKTLLAAALLPTA
+1 MSKKFLAAALLPTA
-15 AFAQQLTIPVNPTLV
+15 AFAQTTIPINPTLV

-39 ISSVL
+39 VSSVL

-64 ALLKTLPGVQITTL
+64 DLLKTLPGVQMATL
-78 GGRGHMSSLFI
+78 GGRGHISSLFV

-157 GSETHLKGGAGSN
+157 GSETHLKGGAGSH

-198 DGFDIKAQ
+198 DGFDVVANTK
-206 DGSTPIQPD
+206 QPD
-215 RDGFAGLNGQIG
+215 RDGFASRNGQMGLN
-227 LTHRFNDAWSADI
+227 HAFNDAWSADF
-240 NAQGYN
+240 NAQGYD
-246 NLTDIDGG
+246 NLTDTDG
-254 EDWLAPGVPSSDQ
+254 STDQ

-274 YDGGLKF
+274 YDGGVKF
-281 QSKDLISRFE
+281 QGQDLSSRLE
-291 ASYGENKLKNW
+291 ASYGENKLKTW
-302 LESNGEET
+302 QEAKGEASGE
-310 GQPIHTGL
+310 PIHTGL
-318 TRLSWINSW
+318 TRFSWINSW
-327 SGIEGVS
+327 NGIEGVN

-349 SRGSNKA
+349 SRGYGKT

-423 TFLDL
+423 TFNQL
-428 YYPGYENPDLKPEE
+428 YYPGSENPTLKPEE
-442 SKNLELDFSGRYTA
+442 SKNLELGLSGRYSA

-466 QIQNLISCQ
+466 RIDNLIYCLTSMSYTCNP
-475 SAFSS
+475 
-480 CKPDNTDAEI
+480 KNTTADI
-490 RGVEVALGLE
+490 KGVETELGID
-500 TGPLHHDLS
+500 TGPVHHRLS
-509 FDYTKTEDKNDGDQP
+509 YDYTIAKDTGNQDLQ
-524 LLRRAKQKA
+524 LLRRAEHKG
-533 SWLTQAQ
+533 SWIADTRFDAATLTA
-540 LGPVDLSTE
+540 E
-549 LLYVGQRD
+549 LLYVGKRYDNNWATSQR
-557 DKNFSSFPAARVVL
+557 VEL
-571 SSYTLVNLGAS
+571 SAYTLLNLATS
-582 YGVTP
+582 YEVTQQF
-587 ALTLGGRIDNLFDRD
+587 TLGGRIDNVFDRD
-602 YVPAYGYA
+602 YAPAYGYA

-615 FKLTADYRL
+615 FKVTADYRF

>member
-1 MSKTLLAAALLPTA
+1 MSKTLLAAALLPAA
-15 AFAQQLTIPVNPTLV
+15 AFAQTPIANDTLV
-30 ITANRVEQP
+30 VTANRVEQP
-39 ISSVL
+39 ASTVL
-44 APVVVIDRAEI
+44 APVMVIDRAEI
-55 ESRQVQSLP
+55 EARQVQSLP
-64 ALLKTLPGVQITTL
+64 DLLKTLPGVQITTL
-78 GGRGHMSSLFI
+78 GGRGNVSSLFI

-130 RGPRAAVYGSDAI
+130 RGPRAAVYGANAI
-143 GGVINLITK
+143 GGVINLISK
-152 TSAKN
+152 TSAKS
-157 GSETHLKGGAGSN
+157 GSETHLKGGVGSH
-170 GYGQGELRTVQSLGQ
+170 GYGQGQVRTVQALGEQ
-185 KTDMNMLIGYERT
+185 TDMNLLVGYERT
-198 DGFDIKAQ
+198 DGFDVVAGAQ
-206 DGSTPIQPD
+206 QPD
-215 RDGFAGLNGQIG
+215 RDGFDSLNGQFG
-227 LTHRFNDAWSADI
+227 LNHAFNEAWSADF
-240 NAQGYN
+240 NAQGYDN
-246 NLTDIDGG
+246 QTEMDDPYMS
-254 EDWLAPGVPSSDQ
+254 ADQ

-274 YDGGLKF
+274 YDGGLKY
-281 QSKDLISRFE
+281 QSGALSSRLE
-291 ASYGENKLKNW
+291 ASYGENKLKSW
-302 LESNGEET
+302 WESNGESSAE
-310 GQPIHTGL
+310 PIHTGL
-318 TRLSWINSW
+318 TRFSWINNW
-327 SGIEGVS
+327 SGVEGLS
-334 LTGGADWQREEMKSD
+334 LTGGADWQQEQMKSD
-349 SRGSNKA
+349 SRSYGQS

-366 LFAVGSYR
+366 LFAVASYR
-374 WQALLW
+374 WQALLG
-380 ELSGRTDDNQQ
+380 ELSGRTDDNEQ

-396 TWSAAS
+396 TWSAAA
-402 GLDIDENH
+402 GLDINENH
-410 NVRLSYGTGFKAP
+410 NVRLSYGTAFKAP

-456 WDWSV
+456 WDWSI

-466 QIQNLISCQ
+466 EIQNLIACQ

-500 TGPLHHDLS
+500 TGPLRHDLS
-509 FDYTKTEDKNDGDQP
+509 FDYTKTEDKNDGDQQ

-549 LLYVGQRD
+549 LLYVGKRD
-557 DKNFSSFPAARVVL
+557 DKNFSSFPAERVVL
-571 SSYTLVNLGAS
+571 GSYTLVNLGAS
-582 YGVTP
+582 YEVLP
-587 ALTLGGRIDNLFDRD
+587 QLTLGGRIDNLFDRD

>member
-1 MSKTLLAAALLPTA
+1 MSKKFLAAALLPTA
-15 AFAQQLTIPVNPTLV
+15 AFAQTTIPINPTLV

-39 ISSVL
+39 VSSVL

-64 ALLKTLPGVQITTL
+64 ELLKTLPGVQIATL
-78 GGRGHMSSLFI
+78 GGRGHISSLFI

-198 DGFDIKAQ
+198 DGFDVVANTK
-206 DGSTPIQPD
+206 QPD
-215 RDGFAGLNGQIG
+215 RDGFNSKNGQFGLNH
-227 LTHRFNDAWSADI
+227 TFNDAWSADF
-240 NAQGYN
+240 NAQRYQ
-246 NLTDIDGG
+246 NLTEFDGRY
-254 EDWLAPGVPSSDQ
+254 DQ
-267 SRVQAFQ
+267 QQVDTFQ

-281 QSKDLISRFE
+281 QSKALTSRLE
-291 ASYGENKLKNW
+291 ASYGENSSKSW
-302 LESNGEET
+302 EESKGKSSADPT
-310 GQPIHTGL
+310 HTGM
-318 TRLSWINSW
+318 TNISWINSW
-327 SGIEGVS
+327 SGIENLN
-334 LTGGADWQREEMKSD
+334 LTGGVDWQREQMKSD
-349 SRGSNKA
+349 SRSGGQP
-356 FNAPDRDNTG
+356 FTVPDRDNTG
-366 LFAVGSYR
+366 AFVIGSYV
-374 WQALLW
+374 WSPFLF

-410 NVRLSYGTGFKAP
+410 NVRLSYGTAFKAP
-423 TFLDL
+423 SFMDL
-428 YYPGYENPDLKPEE
+428 YYGVPAELKPEE
-442 SKNLELDFSGRYTA
+442 SKNLELGLSGRYSA

-466 QIQNLISCQ
+466 RIDNLIYCLTSMSYTCNP
-475 SAFSS
+475 
-480 CKPDNTDAEI
+480 KNTTADI
-490 RGVEVALGLE
+490 KGVETEIGID
-500 TGPLHHDLS
+500 TGPVHHRLS
-509 FDYTKTEDKNDGDQP
+509 YDYTRAKDTGNQDLQ
-524 LLRRAKQKA
+524 LLRRAEHKG
-533 SWLTQAQ
+533 SWIADTRFDAATLT
-540 LGPVDLSTE
+540 TE
-549 LLYVGQRD
+549 LLYVGKRYDNNWATNQRVELG
-557 DKNFSSFPAARVVL
+557 A
-571 SSYTLVNLGAS
+571 YTLLNLAAS
-582 YGVTP
+582 YEVTQQF
-587 ALTLGGRIDNLFDRD
+587 TLGGRIDNLFDRD
-602 YVPAYGYA
+602 YAPAYGYA

-615 FKLTADYRL
+615 FKVTADYRF

>member
-1 MSKTLLAAALLPTA
+1 MSKKLLVAALLPTA
-15 AFAQQLTIPVNPTLV
+15 AFAQTTIPVNPTLV

-130 RGPRAAVYGSDAI
+130 RGPRAAVYGADAI

-157 GSETHLKGGAGSN
+157 GSETHLKGGVGSN
-170 GYGQGELRTVQSLGQ
+170 GYGQGQVRTVQALGQ
-185 KTDMNMLIGYERT
+185 QTDMNMMIGYERT
-198 DGFDIKAQ
+198 DGFDVVANAQ
-206 DGSTPIQPD
+206 QPD
-215 RDGFAGLNGQIG
+215 RDGFDSLNGQFG
-227 LTHRFNDAWSADI
+227 LNHAFSNAWSGDF
-240 NAQGYN
+240 NAQGYDN
-246 NLTDIDGG
+246 QTEMDD
-254 EDWLAPGVPSSDQ
+254 AYQSADQ

-281 QSKDLISRFE
+281 QSETLTSRLE
-291 ASYGENKLKNW
+291 ASYGENKLKSW
-302 LESNGEET
+302 LESKGESSA
-310 GQPIHTGL
+310 QPIHTGL
-318 TRLSWINSW
+318 TRFSWINSW
-327 SGIEGVS
+327 SGVEGLN
-334 LTGGADWQREEMKSD
+334 LTGGADWQQEQLKSD
-349 SRGSNKA
+349 SRSSGLA

-380 ELSGRTDDNQQ
+380 ELSGRTDDNKQ

-402 GLDIDENH
+402 GLDIDDNH

-442 SKNLELDFSGRYTA
+442 SKNLELGFAGRYTG
-456 WDWSV
+456 WDWSL

-466 QIQNLISCQ
+466 KIKNLIACQ
-475 SAFSS
+475 SAFST

-500 TGPLHHDLS
+500 TGLLHHDVS
-509 FDYTKTEDKNDGDQP
+509 FDYTRAEDKNDGDQQ

-533 SWLTQAQ
+533 SWLTQVQ

-549 LLYVGQRD
+549 LLYVGKRD
-557 DKNFSSFPAARVVL
+557 DKNFSSFPAERVEL
-571 SSYTLVNLGAS
+571 GSYTLINLGAS

-587 ALTLGGRIDNLFDRD
+587 QLTLGGRIDNLFDRD
-602 YVPAYGYA
+602 YAPAYGYA
-610 SPGTE
+610 SAGTE

>member
-1 MSKTLLAAALLPTA
+1 MSKKFLAAALLPTA
-15 AFAQQLTIPVNPTLV
+15 AFAQTTIPINPTLV

-39 ISSVL
+39 VSSVL

-170 GYGQGELRTVQSLGQ
+170 GYGQGELRTVQSFGQ

-198 DGFDIKAQ
+198 DGFDVVANAQ
-206 DGSTPIQPD
+206 QPD
-215 RDGFAGLNGQIG
+215 RDGFSGRNGQIG
-227 LTHRFNDAWSADI
+227 LNHAFNDAWSADF
-240 NAQGYN
+240 NAQGYD
-246 NLTDIDGG
+246 NLTETDDPY
-254 EDWLAPGVPSSDQ
+254 LSADQ

-281 QSKDLISRFE
+281 QGKDLISRLE
-291 ASYGENKLKNW
+291 VSYGENKLKNW

-318 TRLSWINSW
+318 TRLSWISSW

-349 SRGSNKA
+349 SRSYGKN
-356 FNAPDRDNTG
+356 FNAPDRDNKG

-402 GLDIDENH
+402 GLDFDENH

-423 TFLDL
+423 TFMDL
-428 YYPGYENPDLKPEE
+428 YYPGYENPALKPEE
-442 SKNLELDFSGRYTA
+442 SKNLELDFSGRYTG
-456 WDWSV
+456 WDWSA
-461 NLYRN
+461 NFYRN
-466 QIQNLISCQ
+466 QIQNLIQCQ
-475 SAFSS
+475 KGYIT
-480 CKPDNTDAEI
+480 CTKGNTDAEI
-490 RGVEVALGLE
+490 EGIELALGLD
-500 TGPLHHDLS
+500 TWLVHHD
-509 FDYTKTEDKNDGDQP
+509 FNYDYTRAKDKNANDQQ
-524 LLRRAKQKA
+524 LLRRAKHKGA
-533 SWLTQAQ
+533 WLTSFTTGQMTW
-540 LGPVDLSTE
+540 STE
-549 LLYVGQRD
+549 VLYVGERLD
-557 DKNFSSFPAARVVL
+557 VGNVEL
-571 SSYTLVNLGAS
+571 SPYTLVNLGAT
-582 YGVTP
+582 YAATNQ
-587 ALTLGGRIDNLFDRD
+587 LTLGGRIDNLFDRN
-602 YVPAYGYA
+602 YEVAKGYA

-615 FKLTADYRL
+615 FKVTADYRF

>member
-1 MSKTLLAAALLPTA
+1 MSKKFLAAALLPTA
-15 AFAQQLTIPVNPTLV
+15 AFAQTTIPINPTLV

-39 ISSVL
+39 VSSVL

-64 ALLKTLPGVQITTL
+64 ELLKTLPGVQIATL
-78 GGRGHMSSLFI
+78 GGRGHISSLFI

-157 GSETHLKGGAGSN
+157 GSETHLKGGAGSH

-185 KTDMNMLIGYERT
+185 KTDMNMLIAYERT
-198 DGFDIKAQ
+198 DGFDVVANTK
-206 DGSTPIQPD
+206 QPD
-215 RDGFAGLNGQIG
+215 RDGFASRNGQIG
-227 LTHRFNDAWSADI
+227 LNHAFNDAWSADF
-240 NAQGYN
+240 NAQGYD
-246 NLTDIDGG
+246 NLTDTDG
-254 EDWLAPGVPSSDQ
+254 STDQ

-281 QSKDLISRFE
+281 QGKDLSSRLE
-291 ASYGENKLKNW
+291 ASYGENKLKTW
-302 LESNGEET
+302 QEAKGEASGE
-310 GQPIHTGL
+310 PIHTGL
-318 TRLSWINSW
+318 TRFSWINSW
-327 SGIEGVS
+327 SGIEGMN

-349 SRGSNKA
+349 SRSYGKTFS
-356 FNAPDRDNTG
+356 APDRDNTG

-423 TFLDL
+423 TFNQL
-428 YYPGYENPDLKPEE
+428 YYPGSENPTLKPEE
-442 SKNLELDFSGRYTA
+442 SKNLELGLSGRYSA

-466 QIQNLISCQ
+466 RIDNLIYCLTSMSYTCNP
-475 SAFSS
+475 
-480 CKPDNTDAEI
+480 KNTTADI
-490 RGVEVALGLE
+490 KGVETEIGID
-500 TGPLHHDLS
+500 TGPVHHRLS
-509 FDYTKTEDKNDGDQP
+509 YDYTRAKDKGNQDLQ
-524 LLRRAKQKA
+524 LLRRAEHKG
-533 SWLTQAQ
+533 SWIADTRFDATTLT
-540 LGPVDLSTE
+540 TE
-549 LLYVGQRD
+549 LLYVGKRYDNNWATNQRVELG
-557 DKNFSSFPAARVVL
+557 A
-571 SSYTLVNLGAS
+571 YTLLNLAAS
-582 YGVTP
+582 YEVTQQF
-587 ALTLGGRIDNLFDRD
+587 TLGGRIDNLFDRD
-602 YVPAYGYA
+602 YAPAYGYA

-615 FKLTADYRL
+615 FKVTADYRF

>member
-1 MSKTLLAAALLPTA
+1 
-15 AFAQQLTIPVNPTLV
+15 
-30 ITANRVEQP
+30 
-39 ISSVL
+39 
-44 APVVVIDRAEI
+44 
-55 ESRQVQSLP
+55 
-64 ALLKTLPGVQITTL
+64 
-78 GGRGHMSSLFI
+78 MSSLFI

-130 RGPRAAVYGSDAI
+130 RGPRAAVYGADAI

-157 GSETHLKGGAGSN
+157 GSETHLKGGVGSN
-170 GYGQGELRTVQSLGQ
+170 GYGQGQVRTVQALGQ
-185 KTDMNMLIGYERT
+185 QTDMNMMIGYERT
-198 DGFDIKAQ
+198 DGFDVVANAQ
-206 DGSTPIQPD
+206 QPD
-215 RDGFAGLNGQIG
+215 RDGFDSLNGQFG
-227 LTHRFNDAWSADI
+227 LNHAFSDAWSGDF
-240 NAQGYN
+240 NAQGYDN
-246 NLTDIDGG
+246 QTEMDD
-254 EDWLAPGVPSSDQ
+254 AYQSADQ

-281 QSKDLISRFE
+281 QSETLTSRLE
-291 ASYGENKLKNW
+291 ASYGENKLKSW
-302 LESNGEET
+302 LESKGESSA
-310 GQPIHTGL
+310 QPIHTGL
-318 TRLSWINSW
+318 TRFSWINSW
-327 SGIEGVS
+327 SGVEGLN
-334 LTGGADWQREEMKSD
+334 LTGGADWQQEQLKSD
-349 SRGSNKA
+349 SRSSGLA

-380 ELSGRTDDNQQ
+380 ELSGRTDDNEQ

-402 GLDIDENH
+402 GLDIDDNH

-442 SKNLELDFSGRYTA
+442 SKNLELGFAGRYTG
-456 WDWSV
+456 WDWSL

-466 QIQNLISCQ
+466 KIKNLIACQ
-475 SAFSS
+475 SAFST

-500 TGPLHHDLS
+500 TGPLHHDVS
-509 FDYTKTEDKNDGDQP
+509 FDYTKTEDKNDGDQQ

-533 SWLTQAQ
+533 SWLTQVQ

-549 LLYVGQRD
+549 LLYVGKRD
-557 DKNFSSFPAARVVL
+557 DKNFSSFPAERVEL
-571 SSYTLVNLGAS
+571 GSYTLINLAAS

-587 ALTLGGRIDNLFDRD
+587 QLTLGGRIDNLFDRD
-602 YVPAYGYA
+602 YTPAYGYA

>member
-1 MSKTLLAAALLPTA
+1 MSKKFLAAALLPTA
-15 AFAQQLTIPVNPTLV
+15 AFAQTTIPINPTLV

-39 ISSVL
+39 VSSVL

-64 ALLKTLPGVQITTL
+64 DLLKTLPGVQMATL
-78 GGRGHMSSLFI
+78 GGRGHISSLFV

-198 DGFDIKAQ
+198 DGFDVVANAK
-206 DGSTPIQPD
+206 QPD
-215 RDGFAGLNGQIG
+215 RDGFSGRNGQIG
-227 LTHRFNDAWSADI
+227 LNHSFNDAWSADF
-240 NAQGYN
+240 NAQGYD
-246 NLTDIDGG
+246 NLTETDDPY
-254 EDWLAPGVPSSDQ
+254 LSADQ

-281 QSKDLISRFE
+281 QGKDLISRLE
-291 ASYGENKLKNW
+291 ASYGENKLKSW

-349 SRGSNKA
+349 SRSYGKT
-356 FNAPDRDNTG
+356 FNAPDRDNKG

-423 TFLDL
+423 TFNQL
-428 YYPGYENPDLKPEE
+428 YYPGSENPTLKPEE
-442 SKNLELDFSGRYTA
+442 SKNLELGLSGRYSA

-466 QIQNLISCQ
+466 RIDNLIYCLTSMSYTCNPQ
-475 SAFSS
+475 
-480 CKPDNTDAEI
+480 NTTADI
-490 RGVEVALGLE
+490 KGVETELGID
-500 TGPLHHDLS
+500 TGPVHHRLS
-509 FDYTKTEDKNDGDQP
+509 YDYTRAKDTGNQDLQ
-524 LLRRAKQKA
+524 LLRRAEHKG
-533 SWLTQAQ
+533 SWIADTRFDAATLTA
-540 LGPVDLSTE
+540 E
-549 LLYVGQRD
+549 LLYVGKRYDNNWATSQR
-557 DKNFSSFPAARVVL
+557 VEL
-571 SSYTLVNLGAS
+571 SAYTLLNLAAS
-582 YGVTP
+582 YELTQQF
-587 ALTLGGRIDNLFDRD
+587 TLGGRIDNVFDRD
-602 YVPAYGYA
+602 YAPAYGYA

-615 FKLTADYRL
+615 FKVTADYHF

>member
-15 AFAQQLTIPVNPTLV
+15 AFAQQMTIPVNPTMV
-30 ITANRVEQP
+30 VTANRVEQP
-39 ISSVL
+39 ASTVL
-44 APVVVIDRAEI
+44 APVMVIERAEI
-55 ESRQVQSLP
+55 EARQVQSLP
-64 ALLKTLPGVQITTL
+64 DLLKTLPGVQITTL
-78 GGRGHMSSLFI
+78 GGRGHVSSLFI

-94 NHSLVLMNGRPI
+94 NHSLVLMNGRPV

-119 PLGNIERIEYI
+119 PLDNIERIEYI
-130 RGPRAAVYGSDAI
+130 RGPRAAVYGANAI
-143 GGVINLITK
+143 GGVINLISK

-157 GSETHLKGGAGSN
+157 GSETHLKGGVGSH
-170 GYGQGELRTVQSLGQ
+170 GYGQGQVRTVQALDEQ
-185 KTDMNMLIGYERT
+185 TDMNLLVGYERT
-198 DGFDIKAQ
+198 DGFDVVAGAQ
-206 DGSTPIQPD
+206 QPD
-215 RDGFAGLNGQIG
+215 RDGFDSLNGQFG
-227 LTHRFNDAWSADI
+227 LNHAFNDAWSADF
-240 NAQGYN
+240 NAQGYDN
-246 NLTDIDGG
+246 QTEMDD
-254 EDWLAPGVPSSDQ
+254 PYMSSDQ

-274 YDGGLKF
+274 YDGGLKY
-281 QSKDLISRFE
+281 QSGALSSRLE
-291 ASYGENKLKNW
+291 ASYGENKLKSW
-302 LESNGEET
+302 WESNGESSAE
-310 GQPIHTGL
+310 PIHTGL
-318 TRLSWINSW
+318 TRFSWINNW
-327 SGIEGVS
+327 SGVEGLS
-334 LTGGADWQREEMKSD
+334 LTGGADWQQEQMKSD
-349 SRGSNKA
+349 SRSYGQS

-366 LFAVGSYR
+366 LFAVASYR
-374 WQALLW
+374 WQALLG
-380 ELSGRTDDNQQ
+380 ELSGRTDDNDQ
-391 YGRHN
+391 YGRNN
-396 TWSAAS
+396 TWSAAA
-402 GLDIDENH
+402 GLDINENH
-410 NVRLSYGTGFKAP
+410 NIRLSYGTAFKAP

-466 QIQNLISCQ
+466 EIENLISCQ
-475 SAFSS
+475 SAFST
-480 CKPDNTDAEI
+480 CKPGNTDAEI

-509 FDYTKTEDKNDGDQP
+509 FDYTKTEDKNEGDQQ

-549 LLYVGQRD
+549 LLYVGKRD

-582 YGVTP
+582 YEVLP
-587 ALTLGGRIDNLFDRD
+587 QLTLGGRIDNLFDRD

-610 SPGTE
+610 AAGTE